1 MIRKPVSD
9 DNVQTAGVEASQ
21 GRKEPRGA
29 SLQVFGRFEAL
40 NPHKAAGKWLFS
52 IGQQPAL
59 QSFDRAGVGFAGH
72 DG

>member
-1 MIRKPVSD
+1 MVGEPMGD
-9 DNVQTAGVEASQ
+9 DNVQTVGVEASQ

-52 IGQQPAL
+52 VSQQAAL
-59 QSFDRAGVGFAGH
+59 LSMY
-72 DG
+72 

>member
-1 MIRKPVSD
+1 MIGKFVGD

-21 GRKEPRGA
+21 GRKELRGTT
-29 SLQVFGRFEAL
+29 LQVFGRFEAF

-59 QSFDRAGVGFAGH
+59 TPLN
-72 DG
+72 